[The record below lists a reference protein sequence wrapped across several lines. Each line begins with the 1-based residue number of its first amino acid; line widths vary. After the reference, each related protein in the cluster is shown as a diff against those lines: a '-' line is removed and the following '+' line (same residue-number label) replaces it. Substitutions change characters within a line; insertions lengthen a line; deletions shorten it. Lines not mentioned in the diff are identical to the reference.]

1 MSNSLDDYK
10 SDNSDESYLMLL
22 KQRQTA
28 NSATPAAS
36 RAPSTPSRALQQTS
50 RRERTSLGAPR
61 DASLPSA
68 ADESRRE
75 ALRRFKN
82 CERSRRRWTRIYADQ
97 QLYDKKLA
105 ERRVKYAAKQ
115 LAARRA
121 KEAAKRRR
129 VESPCTA
136 ARHRDR
142 LHTDPERRV
151 EALAKESRE
160 YPRARDAAKPRRDGS
175 PCAAAR
181 HRTPVH
187 AARERR
193 AAVAARCRVRYA
205 RERSSSS
212 ESAPSEPR
220 YARRERS
227 WSRER
232 APPRAMYHC
241 SRICGAMFAQ
251 PKQLAVHRRVC
262 SLQFCKL
269 KRETRVVALRR
280 HPYHAKRTAVLRRP
294 RTSDFSDTREW

>member
-1 MSNSLDDYK
+1 MSSDLVEYLSDD
-10 SDNSDESYLMLL
+10 ERFLALL
-22 KQRQTA
+22 KQQQTA
-28 NSATPAAS
+28 SSARPAAS

-61 DASLPSA
+61 DASLRSA
-68 ADESRRE
+68 ADESCRE
-75 ALRRFKN
+75 ALRRLKN

-142 LHTDPERRV
+142 LHTDPKRRV
-151 EALAKESRE
+151 EA
-160 YPRARDAAKPRRDGS
+160 AAG
-175 PCAAAR
+175 
-181 HRTPVH
+181 
-187 AARERR
+187 
-193 AAVAARCRVRYA
+193 CRVRYA